1 MQLAPAG
8 DGEYSTI
15 HRCSAL
21 LDGEAPWPNVPADLA
36 GVNARYHACAGQPEP
51 RLGMP
56 CDAITPLTFIF
67 AHASAHDALFEDENY
82 WKSQMNVLKQ
92 SVFLLGRQHRKENQ
106 A

>member
-1 MQLAPAG
+1 M
-8 DGEYSTI
+8 S
-15 HRCSAL
+15 
-21 LDGEAPWPNVPADLA
+21 
-36 GVNARYHACAGQPEP
+36 
-51 RLGMP
+51 